1 MMNRYKIYR
10 IVEYIKLFEFEFDT
24 YEVTENLNTVL
35 AHYDVVDIDLTD
47 EEQKLLTEEL
57 FELAEQ
63 FEFRESAHLALQED
77 PLIAQ
82 IPGRRFCLRMEEIER
97 KLVRTQSHTSV
108 TGLLHKLALA

>member
-1 MMNRYKIYR
+1 MMNRYKMYR

-63 FEFRESAHLALQED
+63 FEFREAQHLAFED
-77 PLIAQ
+77 NKMVI
-82 IPGRRFCLRMEEIER
+82 
-97 KLVRTQSHTSV
+97 
-108 TGLLHKLALA
+108 